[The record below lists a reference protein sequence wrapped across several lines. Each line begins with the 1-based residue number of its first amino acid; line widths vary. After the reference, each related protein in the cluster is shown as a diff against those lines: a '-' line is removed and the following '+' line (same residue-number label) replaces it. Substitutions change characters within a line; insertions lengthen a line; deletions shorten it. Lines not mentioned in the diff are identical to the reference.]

1 MIPQIYVISTTN
13 APWSMDRAFSRRF
26 GVKIYVPPPT
36 FEERKPIMKSMV
48 GSNNSVTEQEWSL
61 LVNET
66 KQLTISGLR
75 DHIKSAKEKVQEE
88 LINAKFW
95 IQYETAQGLKW
106 TPCPPHWKGA
116 IERDVINLSNTY
128 EPKIRYLDLTVK
140 AINSKKLLDKSA
152 KKNWAERMRVSD
164 EELKILSG
172 VKSNESYTQAQY
184 EAFMKQEQCTK

>member
-1 MIPQIYVISTTN
+1 MVPK
-13 APWSMDRAFSRRF
+13 AFSRRF
-26 GVKIYVPPPT
+26 GVKIHVPPPT
-36 FEERKPIMKSMV
+36 MEERKPIMKSMV
-48 GSNNSVTEQEWSL
+48 GSNNSVTEEEWRL

-88 LINAKFW
+88 VINAKFW

-106 TPCPPHWKGA
+106 TPCPPDWKGA
-116 IERDVINLSNTY
+116 IKRDVINLSNTY

-140 AINSKKLLDKSA
+140 AINSKKLLKKPE
-152 KKNWAERMRVSD
+152 KKNWAQRMRVSD
-164 EELKILSG
+164 EELKLLSG
-172 VKSNESYTQAQY
+172 VKSDESYTPTQY